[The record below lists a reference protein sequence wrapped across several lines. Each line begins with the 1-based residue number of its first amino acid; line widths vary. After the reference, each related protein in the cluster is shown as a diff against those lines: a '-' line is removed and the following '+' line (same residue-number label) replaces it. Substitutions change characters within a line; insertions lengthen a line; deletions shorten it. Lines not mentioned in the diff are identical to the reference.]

1 MFESTSFQN
10 MRFMSFAALVAALCV
25 FAMPVTASA
34 DNYGNQ
40 VVNKFSRGF
49 ANTLTGWLELPKNVV
64 NTTKQDNI
72 GLGLTVGL
80 VKGLVHSVGRT
91 VVGAVELV
99 TFFIPN
105 KEVVQPRY
113 AWDFSKETSYGS
125 P

>member
-1 MFESTSFQN
+1 
-10 MRFMSFAALVAALCV
+10 MRFMSLAALFAALFVV
-25 FAMPVTASA
+25 AMPVTASA

-40 VVNKFSRGF
+40 VVDKFSRGF
-49 ANTLTGWLELPKNVV
+49 ANSVTGWLELPKNIV
-64 NTTKQDNI
+64 NTTKKDNI

-80 VKGLVHSVGRT
+80 VKGLAHSVGRT

-105 KEVVQPRY
+105 KQYVQPTY
-113 AWDFSKETSYGS
+113 AWDFSKETTYGS